1 MVIRKLSN
9 PYQPSDEELVQI
21 RAIYDDEINFSDAP
35 ETDLEFWSK
44 ATKVSAKTQEKK
56 TSKNKIDREQKHE
69 N

>member
-35 ETDLEFWSK
+35 
-44 ATKVSAKTQEKK
+44 
-56 TSKNKIDREQKHE
+56 
-69 N
+69 